1 MTSPPLARWLPWGL
15 LALLPWAAW
24 TARLAWVCDDAW
36 ISFRYGRNWAEGH
49 GPVYN
54 LDGSPPVEG
63 YSDLLWVVLA
73 AGATRVGLAPEV
85 VLPAI
90 SACCGA
96 LVVLGVARTAAVL
109 GAPTAG
115 VVAACGVVG
124 LSPAMGAW
132 STGGLE
138 TMPTTLALGLV
149 AERLWVAKDLRGA
162 LLAACALSLL
172 RVEGPAWALLVAAL
186 GGVGWGSSDDRRQL
200 RRHAA
205 AVGGAVVLVVAV
217 HTAWRLSFYGDWV
230 ANTARA
236 KVAWGPDRLGRGALY
251 VIGTWANLPSLIVP
265 ALALPWVPW
274 GPGRNRALGVLALAV
289 PGYAVTVG
297 GDYMAFGRLL
307 VLGLPLL
314 GVLVGLGTRH
324 ASGAA
329 LLLALATVGS
339 LPGVDVQLAPRGVRQ
354 ALQWRNSYPKVDT
367 ELGMW
372 SFMNDNVHTWARQGR
387 MLAAATHPD
396 ESLVTGAI
404 GARGYF
410 SHLTILDRGGL
421 VSREPNRAPPTASVH
436 RVSPGHDRTVP
447 RTFFLPQRPDYLDF
461 AVEDPTRGMPVLL
474 REARRLEGYNTPGYG
489 PRAHKVAVDGTE
501 RIVLLLARAAD
512 LDEAKA
518 WRDDLGTHLEAV
530 TAGPA
535 TPVRTP

>member
-1 MTSPPLARWLPWGL
+1 MTTPPLARWLPWGL
-15 LALLPWAAW
+15 LALLPWGAW

-36 ISFRYGRNWAEGH
+36 ISFRYGRNWANGH

-63 YSDLLWVVLA
+63 YSDLAWVALA
-73 AGATRVGLAPEV
+73 AATTRLGLTPEI
-85 VLPAI
+85 VLPAV
-90 SACCGA
+90 SAACGA
-96 LVVLGVARTAAVL
+96 LVVLGVARTTALL

-115 VVAACGVVG
+115 VIAAAGVVG

-138 TMPTTLALGLV
+138 TMPTTLAFGLL

-186 GGVGWGSSDDRRQL
+186 GAVGWGSADERRGL
-200 RRHAA
+200 RHQAA
-205 AVGGAVVLVVAV
+205 FVGAAVVLVVAV

-236 KVAWGPDRLGRGALY
+236 KVEWGPDRLGRGALY
-251 VIGTWANLPSLIVP
+251 VIGTWVNLPSLVLP
-265 ALALPWVPW
+265 ALAVPWVPW
-274 GPGRNRALGVLALAV
+274 ESRRNRALGVLTLAV
-289 PGYAVTVG
+289 PAYAMAVG

-314 GVLVGLGTRH
+314 AVLVGLGTRH
-324 ASGAA
+324 TAGTA
-329 LLLALATVGS
+329 LLLALTAAGS
-339 LPGVDVQLAPRGVRQ
+339 LPGVDVQLAPRTVRQ

-372 SFMNDNVHTWARQGR
+372 SFMNDNVNTWARQGR
-387 MLAAATHPD
+387 MLAAATRPG

-421 VSREPNRAPPTASVH
+421 VSREPNQVPSTSSVH

-447 RTFFLPQRPDYLDF
+447 RTFFLPQQPDYLDF
-461 AVEDPTRGMPVLL
+461 AVEDPAGGLPALL
-474 REARRLEGYNTPGYG
+474 REARRLEAYSTPGYG
-489 PRAHKVAVDGTE
+489 PRARKVSIDGVE
-501 RIVLLLARAAD
+501 RIVLLLARARD
-512 LDEAKA
+512 PEEAKA
-518 WRDDLGTHLEAV
+518 WRDDLSAHLQAV
-530 TAGPA
+530 AAGPA
-535 TPVRTP
+535 VPVSTP